1 MTNEG
6 NFLTYC
12 VEQYMYEKGMSGRRV
27 MDLFTKYNVLD
38 YIYNSCDPLHEQKAA
53 YIVED
58 IDIYI
63 EACRRVS

>member
-1 MTNEG
+1 
-6 NFLTYC
+6 
-12 VEQYMYEKGMSGRRV
+12 MYEKQMSGRRV
-27 MDLFTKYNVLD
+27 MDLFSKYNVLD

-63 EACRRVS
+63 EACRRAS

>member
-12 VEQYMYEKGMSGRRV
+12 VEQYMFEKGMSGRRV
-27 MDLFTKYNVLD
+27 MDLFSKYGVLE
-38 YIYNSCDPLHEQKAA
+38 YIYNSVEPLHENKAK

-63 EACRRVS
+63 EACRRAV

>member
-27 MDLFTKYNVLD
+27 MDLFSKYNVLD
-38 YIYNSCDPLHEQKAA
+38 YIYNSCDPLHEQKAT

>member
-1 MTNEG
+1 MTNEC

-12 VEQYMYEKGMSGRRV
+12 IEQYMFEKEMSGRRV
-27 MDLFTKYNVLD
+27 MDLFSKYGVLE
-38 YIYNSCDPLHEQKAA
+38 YIYNSAGPLHEQKAA